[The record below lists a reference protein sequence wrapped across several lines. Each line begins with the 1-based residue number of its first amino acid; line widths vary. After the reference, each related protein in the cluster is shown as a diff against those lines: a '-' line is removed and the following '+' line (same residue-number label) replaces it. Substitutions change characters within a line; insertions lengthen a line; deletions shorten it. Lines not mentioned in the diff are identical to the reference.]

1 MRKPKEFDIRYIHSN
16 YKEINDL
23 LKENETE
30 DELVDLF
37 NKLLEPVERSLLINY
52 MLSGYNYSILAKF
65 YKCSVNTIRKYI
77 NQIQNK
83 IKEKI

>member
-23 LKENETE
+23 LKENETD

-37 NKLLEPVERSLLINY
+37 NKLLDPVERSLLINY

>member
-1 MRKPKEFDIRYIHSN
+1 MRKPKTFDIKYIQDN

-23 LKENETE
+23 LKENECN

-37 NKLLEPVERSLLINY
+37 NKLLDPVERSLLINY
-52 MLSGYNYSILAKF
+52 ILSGYNYSILAKF

>member
-1 MRKPKEFDIRYIHSN
+1 MRKPKTFDIKYIHDN
-16 YKEINDL
+16 HKEINDL
-23 LKENETE
+23 LKENECN

-37 NKLLEPVERSLLINY
+37 NKLLDPVERSLLINY

>member
-23 LKENETE
+23 LKENERN

-37 NKLLEPVERSLLINY
+37 NKLLDPVERSLLINY

>member
-1 MRKPKEFDIRYIHSN
+1 MRKPKTFDIKYIHDN

-23 LKENETE
+23 LKENECN

-37 NKLLEPVERSLLINY
+37 NKLLDPVERSLLINY